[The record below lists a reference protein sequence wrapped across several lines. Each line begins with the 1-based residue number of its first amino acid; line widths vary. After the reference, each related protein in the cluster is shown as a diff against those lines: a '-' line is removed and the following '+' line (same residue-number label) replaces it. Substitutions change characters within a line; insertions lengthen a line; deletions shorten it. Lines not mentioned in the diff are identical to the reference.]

1 MLLNSCC
8 QYHDYNYFWTT
19 SCFCC
24 CYRCYY
30 HERIMLCLFAPITGH
45 SSCGAVAWGLWS
57 LWSLG
62 FAIGVR
68 VSLPGGGFF
77 RKSFNLEPCSALVRK
92 ACRHCDGSFWCCLGR
107 GVHESFLGAQ
117 VAWTHVQRGE
127 MLGSELREFGIL
139 TAQFQLDAMQLLRVF
154 QQGARWWRSPSLA
167 LDVLAGISWANP
179 HSSRFCARVSEV

>member
-1 MLLNSCC
+1 MPFCTDNRSQQLWCSCMGSLVTLVFGFR
-8 QYHDYNYFWTT
+8 NW
-19 SCFCC
+19 
-24 CYRCYY
+24 
-30 HERIMLCLFAPITGH
+30 
-45 SSCGAVAWGLWS
+45 SSSIIAGRW
-57 LWSLG
+57 
-62 FAIGVR
+62 
-68 VSLPGGGFF
+68 FF